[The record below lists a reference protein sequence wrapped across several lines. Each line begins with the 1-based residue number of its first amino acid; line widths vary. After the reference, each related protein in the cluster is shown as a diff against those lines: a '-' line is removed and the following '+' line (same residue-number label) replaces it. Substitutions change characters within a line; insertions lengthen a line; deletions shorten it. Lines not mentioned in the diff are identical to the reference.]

1 MNSEEFMQK
10 VTICTFLSNAPR
22 ILLRIDHTLSHKKVL
37 KLTRRNHI
45 RYLSNHNGM
54 KLEIYCNKKTEKH
67 NKTKNSQICG
77 LEQNATE

>member
-37 KLTRRNHI
+37 KLTR
-45 RYLSNHNGM
+45 
-54 KLEIYCNKKTEKH
+54 
-67 NKTKNSQICG
+67 
-77 LEQNATE
+77 